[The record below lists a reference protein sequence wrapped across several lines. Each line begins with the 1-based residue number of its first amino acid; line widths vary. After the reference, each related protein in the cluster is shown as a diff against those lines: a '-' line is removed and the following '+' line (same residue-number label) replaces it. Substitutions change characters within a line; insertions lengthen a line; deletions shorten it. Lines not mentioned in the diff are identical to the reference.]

1 MCVYVPKCCKWGSVV
16 ISSVSEGILNNA
28 RDSSVMDTLPL
39 NGNHGN
45 SYGVAAGD
53 YLTYSSRG
61 SEPPTTL
68 EKKILKE
75 LTANY
80 APSYLNTQERQGKAH
95 QGTLTNKL
103 NNHLANGGVAGSSS
117 IAKDEVMVL
126 DNPGSFHRHD
136 DGGGLSLELIR
147 EESQAPLL
155 PPRPPPLEN
164 HAPLHTFSAHRRL
177 PQENSESFFPLLPN
191 DTHTHSSHTHTPRA
205 HTHSPLRDSLYTS
218 MPTLTDLPHGTDDLI
233 NGLHD
238 DEDDED
244 DDGEEE
250 EGSELHL
257 ANGKGVVMEA
267 DDIYYKS
274 MPNLGSRNHIQELE
288 GYYQMGRGGSDGFIA
303 PPEKE
308 DLSPE
313 EQPPDPSQLVT
324 SL

>member
-1 MCVYVPKCCKWGSVV
+1 MCVILCNFCS
-16 ISSVSEGILNNA
+16 ISRVSEGILNNA

-117 IAKDEVMVL
+117 IAKDDVMVL
-126 DNPGSFHRHD
+126 DNPGAFHRHD

-155 PPRPPPLEN
+155 PPRPPPPEN
-164 HAPLHTFSAHRRL
+164 HAPMHTFSAHRRL

-191 DTHTHSSHTHTPRA
+191 DTHSSHTHTPRTHT
-205 HTHSPLRDSLYTS
+205 HTHSPLRDSIYTS

-257 ANGKGVVMEA
+257 ANGKGVVMET
-267 DDIYYKS
+267 DDVYYKS

-288 GYYQMGRGGSDGFIA
+288 SYYQMGRGGSDGFIA

-308 DLSPE
+308 DSSPE